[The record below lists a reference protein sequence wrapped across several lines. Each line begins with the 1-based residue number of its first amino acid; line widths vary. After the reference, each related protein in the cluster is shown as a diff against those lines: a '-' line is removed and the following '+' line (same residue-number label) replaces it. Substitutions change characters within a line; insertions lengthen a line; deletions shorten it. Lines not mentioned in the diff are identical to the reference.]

1 MPSELV
7 QLGRPG
13 RLRMTAPPASPPG
26 QCLRKHNFS
35 GGPGEL
41 PPSVLAEAA
50 RAVEDLDGSG
60 ISILGLSHR
69 SARFEAIV
77 EETVD
82 NIRLLANVPPSYD
95 VLLLQGGGTLQFSMA
110 SMHLARPD
118 RPAAFVSTGYWS
130 QRAIEEA
137 LHTTDVAVVW
147 SGRDGGFRR
156 IPGDDEIDVPA
167 GASFFHYVTNETVEG
182 VQFQGVPG
190 RDDVPRVADMSSDFL
205 SRPHPVDAHAIVY
218 AHAQKNLGPAGVTIV
233 IVDRDVVENG
243 PTNVPRLLQYRAH
256 ADMGSIY
263 HTPPVFAV
271 YVVMLVTRWIIG
283 EGGLEAVA
291 ARNTHK
297 AELLY
302 AAVDRSRG
310 FYSPHA
316 ERSSRSVMNVTFR
329 TPSPELDGRLV
340 RFAEDEG
347 FVGIAGHRS
356 LGGIRVSNYNAVAL
370 DSVVELCGVLDH
382 FARSHG

>member
-13 RLRMTAPPASPPG
+13 RLRMTAQPASPPG
-26 QCLRKHNFS
+26 RCLRKHNFS

-69 SARFEAIV
+69 SARFEAVV

-110 SMHLARPD
+110 SMHLGRPD

-167 GASFFHYVTNETVEG
+167 GASFFHYVMNETVEG
-182 VQFQGVPG
+182 VQFQ
-190 RDDVPRVADMSSDFL
+190 A
-205 SRPHPVDAHAIVY
+205 Y
-218 AHAQKNLGPAGVTIV
+218 PAGTTYSASQTC
-233 IVDRDVVENG
+233 R
-243 PTNVPRLLQYRAH
+243 PTSSRVRIRSTRTPSSTRTRRRTSGRPASRSSSSTGTWSRTGRRTSRGCCSTARMPTWARSTTRA
-256 ADMGSIY
+256 
-263 HTPPVFAV
+263 PVFAV

-291 ARNTHK
+291 ARNAHK

-329 TPSPELDGRLV
+329 TPSPELDSRLV

-370 DSVVELCGVLDH
+370 DSVVELCGVLNH